1 MPDYTSHEAHGEYS
15 KRLGLAQQAVTHYEN
30 RHIRVG
36 NWRFAIFAMG
46 LALAYLAFLRHSASP
61 LWLVLLLVIFIS
73 LAFVDD
79 VVLRRKHF
87 QERRVDYYRRGLSR
101 VEEKWQ
107 GTGNSGARFASA
119 THPYAADL
127 DLFSPGGLFE
137 LLSVAR
143 TRLGESLLAEWLM
156 APADLPQIQNRHT
169 AVRELRTLLDFRE
182 ALATVGAH
190 VLTEREAAPLWKW
203 GEAAAVPVSSRT
215 RLLAA
220 ALSIA
225 MACSLAWF
233 AFAELQWLVGAVA
246 QPPLLSLV
254 VLLILAALT
263 ITFGLWWQKPVSQSV
278 LDFETIRPGLALLSD
293 LLVLVEHAHFAVPE
307 LQALQSELLGAVKP
321 SRQIACLNRFADLL
335 DSRDNLF
342 VRIFG
347 PPLLWT
353 THVAFAIEQWRAKY
367 GPITRAWVDAVSEI
381 EALSSIA
388 TYAYEH
394 PDDPFPELHNGSAW
408 FDAVDLGHPLLPA
421 SVRNSLTL
429 DAQHSLLIV
438 SGSNMSGKSTL
449 LRTVGINAVLALA
462 GAPVRARALRM
473 SALRIATS
481 LHVADSLKEGESH
494 FSAEISRIRQIVEI
508 ARASKPALFLIDELL
523 QGTNSRDRLVGAQ
536 AILNRLME
544 LGAIGLIT
552 THDLALT
559 NIAVSRPERA
569 ANVHFE
575 DQIRDGQ
582 MTFDYTLKPG
592 VIQGSNALELMRL
605 YGLL

>member
-1 MPDYTSHEAHGEYS
+1 MPEYTSHKARGEYS
-15 KRLGLAQQAVTHYEN
+15 KRLGLAEQASAHHEKQHM
-30 RHIRVG
+30 RIG
-36 NWRFAIFAMG
+36 NWRLVIFVIG
-46 LALAYLAFLRHSASP
+46 LALAYIAFFRHSISP
-61 LWLVLLLVIFIS
+61 LWLVLLLAAFIS

-79 VVLRRKHF
+79 AVLRNKRF
-87 QERRVDYYRRGLSR
+87 QERRVDYYQRGLSR

-107 GTGNSGARFASA
+107 GTVNSGTRFASA
-119 THPYAADL
+119 SHPYAADL
-127 DLFSPGGLFE
+127 DLFSPDGLFE

-143 TRLGESLLAEWLM
+143 TRVGESLLAEWLM
-156 APADLPQIQNRHT
+156 APAALPEIQKRHA
-169 AVRELRTLLDFRE
+169 AVRELETLLDFRE
-182 ALATVGAH
+182 ALATVGDH
-190 VLTEREAAPLWKW
+190 VLTEHEAEPLWEW
-203 GEAAAVPVSSRT
+203 GEATALPILSST

-220 ALSIA
+220 VLSAA

-233 AFAELQWLVGAVA
+233 AVADFEWIAGAA
-246 QPPLLSLV
+246 PPPRLSMLL
-254 VLLILAALT
+254 LLAVSAVTL
-263 ITFGLWWQKPVSQSV
+263 TFGLWWRKPVSQSV
-278 LDFETIRPGLALLSD
+278 HDFETIRPGLGLLSD
-293 LLVLVEHAHFAVPE
+293 LLLIAEHAQFASAE
-307 LQALQSELLGAVKP
+307 LQALQKKLVGAVKP
-321 SRQIACLNRFADLL
+321 SRQIARLNRFADLL

-353 THVAFAIEQWRAKY
+353 IQVAFAIEQWRAKF

-394 PDDPFPELHNGSAW
+394 PDDPFADVIEHGTQ
-408 FDAVDLGHPLLPA
+408 FEAVDLGHPLLPD
-421 SVRNSLTL
+421 SVRNSVTL

-449 LRTVGINAVLALA
+449 LRTIGINTALALA
-462 GAPVRARALRM
+462 GAPVRARALRI

-481 LHVADSLKEGESH
+481 IHVADSLKEGESH

-508 ARASKPALFLIDELL
+508 ARASTPALFLIDELL
-523 QGTNSRDRLVGAQ
+523 QGTNSRDRLAGAQ
-536 AILNRLME
+536 AILNRLMD

-559 NIAVSRPERA
+559 NIATANPDRA

-575 DQIRDGQ
+575 DQIVDGR

-592 VIQGSNALELMRL
+592 VVEGSNALELMRL
-605 YGLL
+605 YGLI